1 MSEDQTDQDA
11 APVPDGRVGRL
22 LRLGS
27 MTSGLMGDMAISGLR
42 QIAKGQRPSLQNMLM
57 TPMTATRVT
66 RDLRTMRGAA
76 MKMGQMLSMDPG
88 FVLPPEMTVI
98 MAALRD
104 EARHMPPQ
112 QLRDVL
118 NAEWGPD
125 WRRRFTRFDVRP
137 FAAASIGQVHRA
149 RTTDG
154 RDLAIKVQYPAVRDS
169 IDSDIDNI
177 AALLRLSGMVPRG
190 MDIDPMLAEARQQ
203 LHQEADYKAEADNL
217 AAFNAFLAE
226 SDGLLLPGCH
236 PDLSTPRVLAM
247 TYIDSQPIE
256 ALESASQSLRDQVA
270 ARMIDLVLRELF
282 TFRTMQTDPNLAN
295 YRFDPVT
302 GRIVLLDFG
311 AVTRLAPALT
321 AQFQNLLDATLSTDR
336 DATRA
341 AMHAIG
347 YFGSAT
353 AAHHSDLILEMFETA
368 MIPIRQE
375 NPFDFGTSD
384 IVTRLRDMGIALG
397 RDRDLA
403 HVPPAETLFLHRKIA
418 GIYLMAARLKARVAI
433 RPIVAPYSRIGTAA
447 F

>member
-125 WRRRFTRFDVRP
+125 WRHRFTRFDVRP

-226 SDGLLLPGCH
+226 SDDFLLPACH

-336 DATRA
+336 HATRA

-353 AAHHSDLILEMFETA
+353 AAHHSDLIFEMFETA